1 MKNSWTLTIVEDP
14 ETKELVLPFT
24 EEILNTI
31 GWKEGDVIIWKKL
44 DNNKWSLR
52 KKIDKV
58 TEKSV

>member
-52 KKIDKV
+52 KKIDKIK
-58 TEKSV
+58 EKSV